1 MLSNIIINT
10 CISRSLMLSGDRPS
24 TQAQLPRHGSAL
36 FFACE
41 ICRSKLCKLIPAISG
56 CAIWCFLNIFPW
68 ENILSNI
75 VRIKRTR
82 FAFCEQQAKLA
93 VSSAMCNRKL
103 LLVCAIIAQ
112 NNLRL
117 RRISM
122 LSIACAVD
130 ISRLTNYSLW
140 ECRWALMPFL
150 HDQWTARGR
159 LPSLL
164 FKFEN
169 NS

>member
-1 MLSNIIINT
+1 MLSCIIINT
-10 CISRSLMLSGDRPS
+10 CISRSIMLWGIGLP
-24 TQAQLPRHGSAL
+24 PRHNCPGMKVHY

-41 ICRSKLCKLIPAISG
+41 IRRSKLCKLIPAISG
-56 CAIWCFLNIFPW
+56 YAIWCFLNIFPR

-93 VSSAMCNRKL
+93 ASSAKCNRKL
-103 LLVCAIIAQ
+103 LLACAKIAQ
-112 NNLRL
+112 TNLRL

-122 LSIACAVD
+122 LSIAYAVD